1 MNIKKMISGLVV
13 ILFSGIVLAQNNA
26 LITEKEA
33 QLPPA
38 KGELKT
44 RGIARGPGV
53 KVLSPD
59 LQATVKGPF
68 DLKIKF
74 EPRGGNKIDPQSVKL
89 AYLKSPMV
97 DLTDRVKQSITD
109 EGINLEK
116 ATIPPGEH
124 QIKVTVKD
132 AEGRETNAVIT
143 IMVGK

>member
-1 MNIKKMISGLVV
+1 
-13 ILFSGIVLAQNNA
+13 
-26 LITEKEA
+26 
-33 QLPPA
+33 
-38 KGELKT
+38 
-44 RGIARGPGV
+44 
-53 KVLSPD
+53 
-59 LQATVKGPF
+59 
-68 DLKIKF
+68 
-74 EPRGGNKIDPQSVKL
+74 
-89 AYLKSPMV
+89 MV

>member
-1 MNIKKMISGLVV
+1 MTINRI
-13 ILFSGIVLAQNNA
+13 ILGFLALSFSGFVLAQSKP

-53 KVLSPD
+53 KVISPD
-59 LQATVKGPF
+59 PQASVKGPF

-74 EPRGGNKIDPQSVKL
+74 EPRGGNKIDAQSVKL

-97 DLTDRVKQSITD
+97 DLTDRIKQSISD

-132 AEGRETNAVIT
+132 AEGRETNSVIT
-143 IMVGK
+143 IVVVK